1 MMYQPP
7 CNTYSITYPI
17 CCDDYSIQRIS
28 NWLEKEKNCQSE
40 MKCQWLPL
48 GMFDTHSQ
56 LVLLFRHLC
65 LDVGI
70 DGDTL
75 CVTQVGLSGE
85 YRSVCLSSKTEFEM
99 FLRLES
105 DRRIAN
111 TLT

>member
-17 CCDDYSIQRIS
+17 CCDDYSIRRIS

-56 LVLLFRHLC
+56 FVVLFRDLC

-75 CVTQVGLSGE
+75 CVTQVGSSGE
-85 YRSVCLSSKTEFEM
+85 YRSVCLSSEIEFEM
-99 FLRLES
+99 FLRLEF

-111 TLT
+111 TLN